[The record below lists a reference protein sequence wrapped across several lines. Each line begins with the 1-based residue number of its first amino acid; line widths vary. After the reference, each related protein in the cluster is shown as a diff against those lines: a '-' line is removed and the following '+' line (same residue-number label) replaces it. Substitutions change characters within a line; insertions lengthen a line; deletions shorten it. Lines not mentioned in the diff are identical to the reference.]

1 MLQRI
6 KAAKR
11 LINRENTKMATK
23 QKVKQFHIPFISSLL
38 LTWILTLLLA
48 GTSGL
53 LVNKLLFPSVKSAVS
68 VTSHQESP

>member
-23 QKVKQFHIPFISSLL
+23 QKVEQFHIPFLSSLL
-38 LTWILTLLLA
+38 LTWIVTLVLV
-48 GTSGL
+48 GSSGF
-53 LVNKLLFPSVKSAVS
+53 LVGKLLFPSVKSAVS
-68 VTSHQESP
+68 VTSNQESP